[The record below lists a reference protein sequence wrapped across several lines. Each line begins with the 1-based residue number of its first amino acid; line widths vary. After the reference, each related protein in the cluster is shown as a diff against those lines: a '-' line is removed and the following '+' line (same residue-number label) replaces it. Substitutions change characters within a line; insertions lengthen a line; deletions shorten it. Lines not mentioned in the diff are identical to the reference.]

1 LFIRVYNMAPS
12 LQDLLGQ
19 KEFWVFLFAAGWVL
33 LNWPLI
39 KLANGYFIMG
49 MPAILVYIAM
59 VWMLFILA
67 LYLFDRGN
75 VD

>member
-1 LFIRVYNMAPS
+1 MALS

-39 KLANGYFIMG
+39 TLASGYVIMG

-59 VWMLFILA
+59 IWLLFILA

-75 VD
+75 FD

>member
-1 LFIRVYNMAPS
+1 

-19 KEFWVFLFAAGWVL
+19 KEFWVFLFATGWVL

-39 KLANGYFIMG
+39 EMARGYVIIG
-49 MPAILVYIAM
+49 APAILVYVALI
-59 VWMLFILA
+59 WLFFILA

-75 VD
+75 FD

>member
-1 LFIRVYNMAPS
+1 MALS

-19 KEFWVFLFAAGWVL
+19 KGFWIFLFAAGWVL

-39 KLANGYFIMG
+39 KLASGYVIMG
-49 MPAILVYIAM
+49 MPALLVYIAM
-59 VWMLFILA
+59 IWLLLILA

-75 VD
+75 LD

>member
-1 LFIRVYNMAPS
+1 MALS

-19 KEFWVFLFAAGWVL
+19 KEFWIFLFVLGWVL

-39 KLANGYFIMG
+39 ELASGRVIMG
-49 MPAILVYIAM
+49 TPAILVYVAII
-59 VWMLFILA
+59 WLFLILA

-75 VD
+75 FN

>member
-1 LFIRVYNMAPS
+1 MALS

-19 KEFWVFLFAAGWVL
+19 KEFWVFLFASGWVL

-39 KLANGYFIMG
+39 KLAEGFVVMG
-49 MPAILVYIAM
+49 TPALLVYVAL
-59 VWMLFILA
+59 VWLFFVLA

-75 VD
+75 FD